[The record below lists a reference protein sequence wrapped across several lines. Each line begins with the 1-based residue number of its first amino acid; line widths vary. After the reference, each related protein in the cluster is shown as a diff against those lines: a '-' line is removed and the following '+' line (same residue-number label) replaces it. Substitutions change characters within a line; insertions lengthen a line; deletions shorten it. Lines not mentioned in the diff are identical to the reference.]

1 MEQSYL
7 IQVIRTLNKE
17 EMSQIREF
25 TGLTFVNNGK
35 MKASV
40 LPLLELCFAHAWDE
54 DAAAL
59 DKERIYFTLFQ
70 EKALIKGKL
79 EKLMVEAH
87 KIVRAYLLSKKYFR
101 EENEFFQSLDYSVI
115 LRARGLHDR
124 YRQLLSKLE
133 KNQDDSVIRDT
144 SYYFKQFLLEDAIH
158 DAESLTNHIKGN
170 LNVPN
175 VLFSLE
181 LYYHIHALSRV
192 NTFLLQQKI
201 ANLEIPPI
209 IDKLI
214 REIEIPEKFVT
225 DAPVLQIN
233 LEIFKLLTAE
243 VVPTSSV
250 RDFFDLL
257 VKHEAKFSPDDLRI
271 FYTYLRNIGV
281 IVANLNYDN
290 EAIRYTLF
298 DLYKDNLKR
307 GYFYY
312 EGGLP
317 ANAFLAVSLAAAI
330 VKQFDWL
337 RAFIESEK
345 NNIIDD
351 NDTKDFY
358 RLGKAIYLF
367 GIGKY
372 EECLEIIPPTSPS
385 IDYLLNGK
393 RLELRALY
401 EMQSDL
407 FPYKLDAFKMFM
419 SRTSQKLFTDK
430 LRLQNVNFVNILTQ
444 IMNSTPG
451 DVKRSELLVKRI
463 HEKKQSADWRWLLQ
477 KAEALRHK

>member
-1 MEQSYL
+1 
-7 IQVIRTLNKE
+7 
-17 EMSQIREF
+17 
-25 TGLTFVNNGK
+25 
-35 MKASV
+35 
-40 LPLLELCFAHAWDE
+40 
-54 DAAAL
+54 
-59 DKERIYFTLFQ
+59 
-70 EKALIKGKL
+70 
-79 EKLMVEAH
+79 
-87 KIVRAYLLSKKYFR
+87 
-101 EENEFFQSLDYSVI
+101 
-115 LRARGLHDR
+115 
-124 YRQLLSKLE
+124 
-133 KNQDDSVIRDT
+133 
-144 SYYFKQFLLEDAIH
+144 
-158 DAESLTNHIKGN
+158 
-170 LNVPN
+170 
-175 VLFSLE
+175 
-181 LYYHIHALSRV
+181 
-192 NTFLLQQKI
+192 
-201 ANLEIPPI
+201 
-209 IDKLI
+209 
-214 REIEIPEKFVT
+214 
-225 DAPVLQIN
+225 
-233 LEIFKLLTAE
+233 
-243 VVPTSSV
+243 
-250 RDFFDLL
+250 
-257 VKHEAKFSPDDLRI
+257 
-271 FYTYLRNIGV
+271 

-317 ANAFLAVSLAAAI
+317 ANAFLAVSLVAAI

-477 KAEALRHK
+477 KAEALRQK

>member
-25 TGLTFVNNGK
+25 ATLTFVNNGK
-35 MKASV
+35 MKALV
-40 LPLLELCFAHAWDE
+40 LPLLELCFTHAWDE
-54 DAAAL
+54 DTGAL
-59 DKERIYFTLFQ
+59 DKERIYFTLFPDK
-70 EKALIKGKL
+70 EVIKGKL

-158 DAESLTNHIKGN
+158 DAESLTNQIKGN

-233 LEIFKLLTAE
+233 LEIFQLLTAE
-243 VVPTSSV
+243 VVLSSSI

-257 VKHEAKFSPDDLRI
+257 VKHEVKFTSDDLRV

-281 IVANLNYDN
+281 MVANSNIDN
-290 EAIRYTLF
+290 EEIRLTLF
-298 DLYKDNLKR
+298 DLYKDNLRR

-317 ANAFLAVSLAAAI
+317 ANAFLAISLTAAM
-330 VKQFDWL
+330 VKKFDWL
-337 RAFIESEK
+337 QQFLELHK
-345 NNIIDD
+345 NKIIGD
-351 NDTKDFY
+351 NELRDYY
-358 RLGKAIYLF
+358 RLGEAICFF
-367 GIGKY
+367 GIGEYSK
-372 EECLEIIPPTSPS
+372 CLENIPPTSPS
-385 IDYLLNGK
+385 IDYMLKGK
-393 RLELRALY
+393 RLELKALY
-401 EMQSDL
+401 EIQSDL
-407 FPYKLDAFKMFM
+407 FSYKLDAFKMFL
-419 SRTSQKLFTDK
+419 SRTSQKLFSDEI
-430 LRLQNVNFVNILTQ
+430 RLKNVNFVNILTQ

-477 KAEALRHK
+477 KAEALRQK